1 MSVTDEAPSFGVRGA
16 VHDYSGVVV
25 LRDVDFELR
34 GGEIHALLG
43 ENGSGKSTL
52 IKVLTGAVRPTGG
65 TLHCD
70 DEPVVFPTPQAAQ
83 AAGVAVVYQNYNL
96 FPDLSV
102 EHNLLAG
109 ARRPPRRAALFGA
122 VDHRDWRRRVA
133 GLLDRLG
140 VHLDPQALV
149 GSLGPAER
157 KFVEIARAMLLEPRF
172 LILDEPTAS
181 LEPEAAEQVLTL
193 MRTLRGQG
201 VGLAF
206 VSHRLDEVVAV
217 ADRLT
222 VLRDG
227 ARVAERRVA
236 GLSTPEM
243 ARLMVGDRPQ
253 TSARRSSTVR
263 PDVLVRLRDVQV
275 VEGGPAVD
283 LEVHGG
289 EILALAGL
297 MGSGAAT
304 VVSMLG
310 GDVPLR
316 GRAEID
322 GRPVALRT
330 ARDAQRHG
338 IGFIPEDRKARGLV
352 LGQSCAVN
360 ISLASLGEVAR
371 HGQVSRRRLVDRAE
385 DYRRRL
391 DIRMAGPEVPA
402 AVLSGGNQ
410 QKVMVAKL
418 LASGVRLMAV
428 EEPTQGVDIGGRAQ
442 IHDLFRD
449 FTAGGG
455 AVVLYSTD
463 VSEVLALADRV
474 CIFRH
479 GRLTHVRPVD
489 ELDDHRL
496 TSLTSGEDDGS
507 RAAVRPVRAGR
518 TATGSAAPPP
528 LARTPA
534 ASTQGE
540 PR

>member
-1 MSVTDEAPSFGVRGA
+1 MAATTGVPSFGVRA
-16 VHDYSGVVV
+16 AMHDYSGVVV
-25 LRDVDFELR
+25 LRDVDFELH

-52 IKVLTGAVRPTGG
+52 IKVLTGAVRPTAG
-65 TLHCD
+65 TLHLD
-70 DEPVVFPTPQAAQ
+70 GEPVAFATPQQAQ
-83 AAGVAVVYQNYNL
+83 AAGVAVVHQNYNL

-109 ARRPPRRAALFGA
+109 TASAPRLA
-122 VDHRDWRRRVA
+122 VGSIDHRRWRRRVGA
-133 GLLDRLG
+133 LLDRLG
-140 VHLDPQALV
+140 VHMDPRSLV
-149 GSLGPAER
+149 GSLGAAER

-172 LILDEPTAS
+172 LVLDEPTAS
-181 LEPEAAEQVLTL
+181 LEPAAAEQVLEL

-206 VSHRLDEVVAV
+206 VSHRLDEVVAT
-217 ADRLT
+217 ADRVT

-227 ARVAERRVA
+227 ARVAERAVA
-236 GLSTPEM
+236 GLSTADM

-253 TSARRSSTVR
+253 VSLRRESSVR
-263 PDVLVRLRDVQV
+263 PEALLSVRDVRV
-275 VEGGPAVD
+275 IDGGTPLD
-283 LEVHGG
+283 LDVHAG
-289 EILALAGL
+289 EIVAFTGL

-310 GDVPLR
+310 GDVPLQ
-316 GRAEID
+316 GRAEV
-322 GRPVALRT
+322 GGVPVVLRT

-352 LGQSCAVN
+352 LAQSCAVN
-360 ISLASLGEVAR
+360 VSLASLGQVAR
-371 HGQVSRRRLVDRAE
+371 AGVLSRRRLVARAE
-385 DYRRRL
+385 EYRRRL
-391 DIRMAGPEVPA
+391 DIRMTGPEVPA

-418 LASGVRLMAV
+418 LASRVRVMVV

-463 VSEVLALADRV
+463 VAEVLALADRIG
-474 CIFRH
+474 IFRH
-479 GRLTHVRPVD
+479 GQLTRLLPAA
-489 ELDDHRL
+489 ELDEHLL
-496 TSLTSGEDDGS
+496 TALTAGEDALAPPGS
-507 RAAVRPVRAGR
+507 VG
-518 TATGSAAPPP
+518 APPP
-528 LARTPA
+528 EPGPPTPP
-534 ASTQGE
+534 SLVPSRGE
-540 PR
+540 YR